1 MGKIYVVGLG
11 PGNKENMTFRAY
23 DVLKNSDIIIGYKT
37 YVDLIEDM
45 FPDKKIIKSY
55 MKKEVA
61 RCEETLKLALEGNII
76 SLISSNMTFRAY
88 DVLKNSDIIIG
99 YKTYVDLIEGMF
111 PDKKIIKSYM
121 KKEVARCEE
130 TLKLALEG
138 NIISLISSGDA
149 GVYGMAGLML
159 EIAGDQVEVEIVPGI
174 TSANASASL
183 GGAPIVHDSVNI
195 SLSNLLTDWEL
206 IKKRIDLASQGD
218 FVITLYNPKSS
229 GRPELI
235 NEARDI
241 MLKHKRKDTPV
252 LIARN
257 VGREGENYDITTLSE
272 MLDYEINMFSTVII
286 GNSNTKVI
294 NNKIITPRGYKV

>member
-11 PGNKENMTFRAY
+11 PGNKE
-23 DVLKNSDIIIGYKT
+23 
-37 YVDLIEDM
+37 
-45 FPDKKIIKSY
+45 
-55 MKKEVA
+55 
-61 RCEETLKLALEGNII
+61 
-76 SLISSNMTFRAY
+76 NMTFRAY

-159 EIAGDQVEVEIVPGI
+159 EIADGQVEVEIVPGI

-241 MLKHKRKDTPV
+241 MLKYKRKDTPV

-257 VGREGENYDITTLSE
+257 VGREGENYDITTLDK

-286 GNSNTKVI
+286 GNSNTKVL
-294 NNKIITPRGYKV
+294 NNKMITPRGYKV

>member
-37 YVDLIEDM
+37 YIDLIEDM
-45 FPDKKIIKSY
+45 FKEKKIIKSY

-61 RCEETLKLALEGNII
+61 RCEETLKLALEGNIV
-76 SLISSNMTFRAY
+76 SL
-88 DVLKNSDIIIG
+88 V
-99 YKTYVDLIEGMF
+99 
-111 PDKKIIKSYM
+111 
-121 KKEVARCEE
+121 
-130 TLKLALEG
+130 
-138 NIISLISSGDA
+138 SSGDA

-159 EIAGDQVEVEIVPGI
+159 EIANGQVEVEIIPGI

-257 VGREGENYDITTLSE
+257 VGREGENYDITTLDK

-286 GNSNTKVI
+286 GNSKTKVL

>member
-37 YVDLIEDM
+37 YVDLM
-45 FPDKKIIKSY
+45 
-55 MKKEVA
+55 
-61 RCEETLKLALEGNII
+61 
-76 SLISSNMTFRAY
+76 
-88 DVLKNSDIIIG
+88 
-99 YKTYVDLIEGMF
+99 EGMF

-286 GNSNTKVI
+286 GNSNTKVV
-294 NNKIITPRGYKV
+294 NNKMITPRGYKV

>member
-11 PGNKENMTFRAY
+11 PGNKE
-23 DVLKNSDIIIGYKT
+23 
-37 YVDLIEDM
+37 
-45 FPDKKIIKSY
+45 
-55 MKKEVA
+55 
-61 RCEETLKLALEGNII
+61 
-76 SLISSNMTFRAY
+76 NMTFRAY

>member
-11 PGNKENMTFRAY
+11 PGNKENMTF
-23 DVLKNSDIIIGYKT
+23 K
-37 YVDLIEDM
+37 
-45 FPDKKIIKSY
+45 
-55 MKKEVA
+55 
-61 RCEETLKLALEGNII
+61 
-76 SLISSNMTFRAY
+76 AY

-159 EIAGDQVEVEIVPGI
+159 EIAGGQVEVEIVPGI

-241 MLKHKRKDTPV
+241 MLKYKRKDTPV

-257 VGREGENYDITTLSE
+257 VGREGENYDITILDK

-286 GNSNTKVI
+286 GNSNTKVL
-294 NNKIITPRGYKV
+294 NNKMITPRGYKV

>member
-23 DVLKNSDIIIGYKT
+23 DALQNSDIIIGYKT
-37 YVDLIEDM
+37 YI
-45 FPDKKIIKSY
+45 
-55 MKKEVA
+55 
-61 RCEETLKLALEGNII
+61 
-76 SLISSNMTFRAY
+76 
-88 DVLKNSDIIIG
+88 
-99 YKTYVDLIEGMF
+99 DLIEGMF

-130 TLKLALEG
+130 TLKLALLG
-138 NIISLISSGDA
+138 NTVSLISSGDA

-159 EIAGDQVEVEIVPGI
+159 EIANGQVEVKIIPGV

-241 MLKHKRKDTPV
+241 MLKYKRSDTPV

-257 VGREGENYDITTLSE
+257 VGREGESYDITTLCD
-272 MLDYEINMFSTVII
+272 MLDYEINMFSTVIV
-286 GNSNTKVI
+286 GNSNTKVV
-294 NNKIITPRGYKV
+294 NGRMITPRGYKI

>member
-11 PGNKENMTFRAY
+11 PGNKE
-23 DVLKNSDIIIGYKT
+23 
-37 YVDLIEDM
+37 
-45 FPDKKIIKSY
+45 
-55 MKKEVA
+55 
-61 RCEETLKLALEGNII
+61 
-76 SLISSNMTFRAY
+76 NMTFRAY

-229 GRPELI
+229 GRSELI

-257 VGREGENYDITTLSE
+257 VGREGENYDITTLDK

-286 GNSNTKVI
+286 GNSNTKVV
-294 NNKIITPRGYKV
+294 NNKMITPRGYKV

>member
-11 PGNKENMTFRAY
+11 PGNKE
-23 DVLKNSDIIIGYKT
+23 
-37 YVDLIEDM
+37 
-45 FPDKKIIKSY
+45 
-55 MKKEVA
+55 
-61 RCEETLKLALEGNII
+61 
-76 SLISSNMTFRAY
+76 NMTFRAY

-159 EIAGDQVEVEIVPGI
+159 EIAGGQVEVEIVPGI

-229 GRPELI
+229 GRSELI

-257 VGREGENYDITTLSE
+257 VGREGENYDITTLDK

-286 GNSNTKVI
+286 GNSNTKVV
-294 NNKIITPRGYKV
+294 NNKMITPRGYKV

>member
-1 MGKIYVVGLG
+1 MGKIYIVGLG
-11 PGNKENMTFRAY
+11 PGNKE
-23 DVLKNSDIIIGYKT
+23 
-37 YVDLIEDM
+37 
-45 FPDKKIIKSY
+45 
-55 MKKEVA
+55 
-61 RCEETLKLALEGNII
+61 
-76 SLISSNMTFRAY
+76 NMTFRAY

-159 EIAGDQVEVEIVPGI
+159 EIAGGQVEVEIVPGI

-257 VGREGENYDITTLSE
+257 VGREGENYDITTLDK

-286 GNSNTKVI
+286 GNSNTKVV
-294 NNKIITPRGYKV
+294 NNKMITPRGYKV

>member
-61 RCEETLKLALEGNII
+61 RCEETLKLALEGNI
-76 SLISSNMTFRAY
+76 T
-88 DVLKNSDIIIG
+88 
-99 YKTYVDLIEGMF
+99 
-111 PDKKIIKSYM
+111 
-121 KKEVARCEE
+121 
-130 TLKLALEG
+130 
-138 NIISLISSGDA
+138 SLISSGDA

-159 EIAGDQVEVEIVPGI
+159 EIAGGQVEVEIVPGI

-286 GNSNTKVI
+286 GNSNTKVV
-294 NNKIITPRGYKV
+294 NNKMITPRGYKV

>member
-11 PGNKENMTFRAY
+11 PGNKE
-23 DVLKNSDIIIGYKT
+23 
-37 YVDLIEDM
+37 
-45 FPDKKIIKSY
+45 
-55 MKKEVA
+55 
-61 RCEETLKLALEGNII
+61 
-76 SLISSNMTFRAY
+76 NMTFRAY

-257 VGREGENYDITTLSE
+257 VGREGENYNITTLSE

-286 GNSNTKVI
+286 GNSNTKVV
-294 NNKIITPRGYKV
+294 NNKMITPRGYKV

>member
-23 DVLKNSDIIIGYKT
+23 DI
-37 YVDLIEDM
+37 
-45 FPDKKIIKSY
+45 
-55 MKKEVA
+55 
-61 RCEETLKLALEGNII
+61 
-76 SLISSNMTFRAY
+76 
-88 DVLKNSDIIIG
+88 LKNSDIIIG

-159 EIAGDQVEVEIVPGI
+159 EIAGGQVEVEIVPGI

-257 VGREGENYDITTLSE
+257 VGREGENYDITTLDK

-286 GNSNTKVI
+286 GNSNTKVV
-294 NNKIITPRGYKV
+294 NNKMITPRGYKV

>member
-37 YVDLIEDM
+37 YVDLIED
-45 FPDKKIIKSY
+45 
-55 MKKEVA
+55 
-61 RCEETLKLALEGNII
+61 
-76 SLISSNMTFRAY
+76 
-88 DVLKNSDIIIG
+88 
-99 YKTYVDLIEGMF
+99 MF

-235 NEARDI
+235 NEVRDI

-286 GNSNTKVI
+286 GNSNTKVL
-294 NNKIITPRGYKV
+294 NNKMITPRGYKV

>member
-37 YVDLIEDM
+37 YIDLIEDM
-45 FPDKKIIKSY
+45 FKEKKIIKSY

-61 RCEETLKLALEGNII
+61 RCEETLKLALEGNIV
-76 SLISSNMTFRAY
+76 SL
-88 DVLKNSDIIIG
+88 V
-99 YKTYVDLIEGMF
+99 
-111 PDKKIIKSYM
+111 
-121 KKEVARCEE
+121 
-130 TLKLALEG
+130 
-138 NIISLISSGDA
+138 SSGDA

-159 EIAGDQVEVEIVPGI
+159 EIANGQVEVEIIPGI

-257 VGREGENYDITTLSE
+257 VGREGENYDITTLDK

-286 GNSNTKVI
+286 GNSKTKVL
-294 NNKIITPRGYKV
+294 NNKMITPRGYKV

>member
-11 PGNKENMTFRAY
+11 PGNKE
-23 DVLKNSDIIIGYKT
+23 
-37 YVDLIEDM
+37 
-45 FPDKKIIKSY
+45 
-55 MKKEVA
+55 
-61 RCEETLKLALEGNII
+61 
-76 SLISSNMTFRAY
+76 NMTFRAY

-130 TLKLALEG
+130 TLELALEG
-138 NIISLISSGDA
+138 NVISLISSGDA

-159 EIAGDQVEVEIVPGI
+159 EIANGQVEVEIVPGI

-195 SLSNLLTDWEL
+195 SLSNLLTNWEL

-286 GNSNTKVI
+286 GNSNTKVV
-294 NNKIITPRGYKV
+294 NNKMITPRGYKV

>member
-76 SLISSNMTFRAY
+76 SLISS
-88 DVLKNSDIIIG
+88 
-99 YKTYVDLIEGMF
+99 
-111 PDKKIIKSYM
+111 
-121 KKEVARCEE
+121 
-130 TLKLALEG
+130 
-138 NIISLISSGDA
+138 GDA

-159 EIAGDQVEVEIVPGI
+159 EIAGGQVEVEIVPGI

-286 GNSNTKVI
+286 GNSNTKVV
-294 NNKIITPRGYKV
+294 NNKMITPRGYKV

>member
-76 SLISSNMTFRAY
+76 SLISSG
-88 DVLKNSDIIIG
+88 DV
-99 YKTYVDLIEGMF
+99 
-111 PDKKIIKSYM
+111 
-121 KKEVARCEE
+121 
-130 TLKLALEG
+130 
-138 NIISLISSGDA
+138 

-159 EIAGDQVEVEIVPGI
+159 EIADGQVEVEIVPGI

-286 GNSNTKVI
+286 GNSNTKVV
-294 NNKIITPRGYKV
+294 NNKMITPRGYKV

>member
-37 YVDLIEDM
+37 YI
-45 FPDKKIIKSY
+45 
-55 MKKEVA
+55 
-61 RCEETLKLALEGNII
+61 
-76 SLISSNMTFRAY
+76 
-88 DVLKNSDIIIG
+88 
-99 YKTYVDLIEGMF
+99 DLIEGMF

-159 EIAGDQVEVEIVPGI
+159 EIAGDQVEIEIVPGI

-286 GNSNTKVI
+286 GNSNTKVV
-294 NNKIITPRGYKV
+294 NNKMITPRGYKV

>member
-11 PGNKENMTFRAY
+11 PGNKE
-23 DVLKNSDIIIGYKT
+23 
-37 YVDLIEDM
+37 
-45 FPDKKIIKSY
+45 
-55 MKKEVA
+55 
-61 RCEETLKLALEGNII
+61 
-76 SLISSNMTFRAY
+76 NMTFRAY

-159 EIAGDQVEVEIVPGI
+159 EIANGQVEVEIVPGI

-241 MLKHKRKDTPV
+241 MLKYKRKDTPV

-257 VGREGENYDITTLSE
+257 VGREGENYDITILDK

-286 GNSNTKVI
+286 GNSNTKVL
-294 NNKIITPRGYKV
+294 NNKMITPRGYKV

>member
-11 PGNKENMTFRAY
+11 PGNKENMTFRA
-23 DVLKNSDIIIGYKT
+23 
-37 YVDLIEDM
+37 
-45 FPDKKIIKSY
+45 
-55 MKKEVA
+55 
-61 RCEETLKLALEGNII
+61 C
-76 SLISSNMTFRAY
+76 

-121 KKEVARCEE
+121 KKEVERCEE

-159 EIAGDQVEVEIVPGI
+159 EIAGGQVEVEIVPGI

-257 VGREGENYDITTLSE
+257 VGREGENYDITTLDKI
-272 MLDYEINMFSTVII
+272 LDYEINMFSTVII
-286 GNSNTKVI
+286 GNSNTKVL
-294 NNKIITPRGYKV
+294 NNKMITPRGYKV

>member
-11 PGNKENMTFRAY
+11 PGNK
-23 DVLKNSDIIIGYKT
+23 G
-37 YVDLIEDM
+37 
-45 FPDKKIIKSY
+45 
-55 MKKEVA
+55 
-61 RCEETLKLALEGNII
+61 
-76 SLISSNMTFRAY
+76 NMTFRAY

-159 EIAGDQVEVEIVPGI
+159 EIAGGQVEVEIVPGI

-286 GNSNTKVI
+286 GNSNTKVV
-294 NNKIITPRGYKV
+294 NNKMITPRGYKV

>member
-76 SLISSNMTFRAY
+76 SLISS
-88 DVLKNSDIIIG
+88 
-99 YKTYVDLIEGMF
+99 
-111 PDKKIIKSYM
+111 
-121 KKEVARCEE
+121 
-130 TLKLALEG
+130 
-138 NIISLISSGDA
+138 GDA

-159 EIAGDQVEVEIVPGI
+159 EIANGQVEVEIVPGI

-241 MLKHKRKDTPV
+241 MLKYKRKDTLV

-257 VGREGENYDITTLSE
+257 VGREGENYDITTLDK

-286 GNSNTKVI
+286 GNSNTKVV
-294 NNKIITPRGYKV
+294 NNKMITPRGYKV

>member
-11 PGNKENMTFRAY
+11 PGNKE
-23 DVLKNSDIIIGYKT
+23 
-37 YVDLIEDM
+37 
-45 FPDKKIIKSY
+45 
-55 MKKEVA
+55 
-61 RCEETLKLALEGNII
+61 
-76 SLISSNMTFRAY
+76 NMTFRAY

-159 EIAGDQVEVEIVPGI
+159 EIAGGQVEVEIVPGI

-257 VGREGENYDITTLSE
+257 VGREGENYDITTLDK

-286 GNSNTKVI
+286 GNSNTKVL
-294 NNKIITPRGYKV
+294 NNKMITPRGYKV

>member
-11 PGNKENMTFRAY
+11 PGNKE
-23 DVLKNSDIIIGYKT
+23 
-37 YVDLIEDM
+37 
-45 FPDKKIIKSY
+45 
-55 MKKEVA
+55 
-61 RCEETLKLALEGNII
+61 
-76 SLISSNMTFRAY
+76 NMTFRAY

-121 KKEVARCEE
+121 KKEVERCEE

-159 EIAGDQVEVEIVPGI
+159 EIANGQVEVEIVPGI

-257 VGREGENYDITTLSE
+257 VGREGENYDITTLDK

-286 GNSNTKVI
+286 GNSKTKVI
-294 NNKIITPRGYKV
+294 NNKMITPRGYKV

>member
-11 PGNKENMTFRAY
+11 PGNKENMTF
-23 DVLKNSDIIIGYKT
+23 K
-37 YVDLIEDM
+37 
-45 FPDKKIIKSY
+45 
-55 MKKEVA
+55 
-61 RCEETLKLALEGNII
+61 
-76 SLISSNMTFRAY
+76 AY

-229 GRPELI
+229 GRSELI

-257 VGREGENYDITTLSE
+257 VGREGENYDITTLDK

-286 GNSNTKVI
+286 GNSNTKVV
-294 NNKIITPRGYKV
+294 NNKMITPRGYKV

>member
-11 PGNKENMTFRAY
+11 PGNKE
-23 DVLKNSDIIIGYKT
+23 
-37 YVDLIEDM
+37 
-45 FPDKKIIKSY
+45 
-55 MKKEVA
+55 
-61 RCEETLKLALEGNII
+61 
-76 SLISSNMTFRAY
+76 NMTFRAY

-121 KKEVARCEE
+121 KKEVERCEE

-159 EIAGDQVEVEIVPGI
+159 EIADGQVEVEIVPGI

-257 VGREGENYDITTLSE
+257 VGREGENYDITTLDKI
-272 MLDYEINMFSTVII
+272 LDYEINMFSTVII
-286 GNSNTKVI
+286 GNSNTKVL
-294 NNKIITPRGYKV
+294 NNKMITPRGYKV

>member
-76 SLISSNMTFRAY
+76 SLISS
-88 DVLKNSDIIIG
+88 
-99 YKTYVDLIEGMF
+99 
-111 PDKKIIKSYM
+111 
-121 KKEVARCEE
+121 
-130 TLKLALEG
+130 
-138 NIISLISSGDA
+138 GDA

-159 EIAGDQVEVEIVPGI
+159 EIAGGQVEVEIVPGI

-286 GNSNTKVI
+286 GNSNTKVL
-294 NNKIITPRGYKV
+294 NNKMITPRGYKV

>member
-11 PGNKENMTFRAY
+11 PGNKENMTF
-23 DVLKNSDIIIGYKT
+23 K
-37 YVDLIEDM
+37 
-45 FPDKKIIKSY
+45 
-55 MKKEVA
+55 
-61 RCEETLKLALEGNII
+61 
-76 SLISSNMTFRAY
+76 AY

-159 EIAGDQVEVEIVPGI
+159 EIAGGQVEVEIVPGI

-229 GRPELI
+229 GRSELI

-241 MLKHKRKDTPV
+241 MLKYKRKDTPV

-257 VGREGENYDITTLSE
+257 VGREGENYDITTLDKI
-272 MLDYEINMFSTVII
+272 LDYEINMFSTVII
-286 GNSNTKVI
+286 GNSNTKVL
-294 NNKIITPRGYKV
+294 NNKMITPRGYKV

>member
-11 PGNKENMTFRAY
+11 PGNKE
-23 DVLKNSDIIIGYKT
+23 
-37 YVDLIEDM
+37 
-45 FPDKKIIKSY
+45 
-55 MKKEVA
+55 
-61 RCEETLKLALEGNII
+61 
-76 SLISSNMTFRAY
+76 NMTFRAY

-159 EIAGDQVEVEIVPGI
+159 EIAGGQVEVEIVPGI

>member
-23 DVLKNSDIIIGYKT
+23 DTLKNSDIIIGYKT
-37 YVDLIEDM
+37 YVELIEEF
-45 FPDKKIIKSY
+45 FPEKRLIKSF

-61 RCEETLKLALEGNII
+61 RCEETLKLAEEGNI
-76 SLISSNMTFRAY
+76 
-88 DVLKNSDIIIG
+88 V
-99 YKTYVDLIEGMF
+99 
-111 PDKKIIKSYM
+111 
-121 KKEVARCEE
+121 
-130 TLKLALEG
+130 
-138 NIISLISSGDA
+138 SLISSGDA

-159 EIAGDQVEVEIVPGI
+159 EVAKDSDIEVEIIPGI

-183 GGAPIVHDSVNI
+183 GGAPIVHDSANI

-218 FVITLYNPKSS
+218 FVIALYNPRSN

-241 MLKHKRKDTPV
+241 MLRYKKETTPV

-257 VGREGENYDITTLSE
+257 VGRDGEEYTITNLKDMLNYQID
-272 MLDYEINMFSTVII
+272 MFSTIVI
-286 GNSNTKVI
+286 GNSNS
-294 NNKIITPRGYKV
+294 KIIKDKIVTPRGYRVILK